1 MDNVRALRLQG
12 ENEVM
17 SVLPRADVDDT
28 LAAGIEPMQQAEDL
42 PDLCAGLASAVAGAL
57 HADACLIS
65 LIDQDDPNK
74 LRDVAASA
82 AEPGRLN
89 LLAKSFELSEFP
101 VTKHVLETGRAV
113 ELTVSDRKID
123 HAEKAVLDDLGY
135 SRVLLCRFDVEG
147 RAIGTVEAYRV
158 DDRPFRRDD
167 AKQVSVL
174 TAFAGGVY
182 TRLQLAM
189 QLESHYTKT
198 LEALASA
205 LEARDPYTQA
215 HTSRIRDM
223 AVALA
228 VAVKV
233 PSDVKRAVRL
243 GAILH
248 DVGKIGISDTILHK
262 PGPLDDEEWKI
273 MRNHPEIGE
282 RMLEGI
288 DFLHPALP
296 VIRHH
301 HERWDGK
308 GYPDGLA
315 GEDIPVGARIV
326 GVCDAFDAMTSD
338 RPYKKA
344 MSVKDALAEIVK
356 NAGSQFDPTCAA
368 LLVDV
373 VSSMGEERLEE
384 RFIRYA
390 S

>member
-1 MDNVRALRLQG
+1 MENVRAIRREG
-12 ENEVM
+12 EIM
-17 SVLPRADVDDT
+17 SVLPRADVDDM
-28 LAAGIEPMQQAEDL
+28 LAGGIEPMQHAEDL

-57 HADACLIS
+57 HADACLVS
-65 LIDQDDPNK
+65 LLHEDDPSI
-74 LRDVAASA
+74 LHDVAASV
-82 AEPGRLN
+82 AEPGRLSPIASAYA
-89 LLAKSFELSEFP
+89 LTDFP
-101 VTKHVLETGRAV
+101 VTKKVLDTGEAV
-113 ELTVSDRKID
+113 ELAVSDPGI
-123 HAEKAVLDDLGY
+123 HAGEKQILDELGFA
-135 SRVLLCRFDVEG
+135 RVLICTFEVDGVPL
-147 RAIGTVEAYRV
+147 GTVETYRV

-167 AKQVSVL
+167 PRQVSVL
-174 TAFAGGVY
+174 TGFAAGVY
-182 TRLQLAM
+182 TKLQMAM

-228 VAVKV
+228 VAMKV
-233 PSDVKRAVRL
+233 PGNVRRAVRL

-262 PGPLDDEEWKI
+262 AGPLTEAEWEI
-273 MRNHPEIGE
+273 MKTHPVIGE
-282 RMLEGI
+282 EMLKGI

-296 VIRHH
+296 IIRHH
-301 HERWDGK
+301 HERWDGA
-308 GYPDGLA
+308 GYPDELA

-344 MSVKDALAEIVK
+344 MAVDAALTEVLN
-356 NAGSQFDPTCAA
+356 NAGKQFDPECAR
-368 LLVDV
+368 LLVELV
-373 VSSMGEERLEE
+373 RSMGEDRLGE

>member
-1 MDNVRALRLQG
+1 MDNVRALRRQG
-12 ENEVM
+12 EKGVM
-17 SVLPRADVDDT
+17 SVLPRAEVDET

-57 HADACLIS
+57 HADACLVS
-65 LIDQDDPNK
+65 LIDEDDPNL

-82 AEPGRLN
+82 VEPGRLN
-89 LLAKSFELSEFP
+89 FVAQTFDLANFP
-101 VTKHVLETGRAV
+101 VTQGVLENGVAV
-113 ELTVSDRKID
+113 ELSTN
-123 HAEKAVLDDLGY
+123 DDDVDPGEREILEELGY
-135 SRVLLCRFDVEG
+135 SRVLLCAFEVEG
-147 RAIGTVEAYRV
+147 RSVGTVEAYRI

-174 TAFAGGVY
+174 TAFAASVY
-182 TRLQLAM
+182 AKLQLAM

-215 HTSRIRDM
+215 HTSRIRDL

-228 VAVKV
+228 VAMQV
-233 PSDVKRAVRL
+233 PADVRRAVRL

-262 PGPLDDEEWKI
+262 PGPLDDDEWRV
-273 MRNHPEIGE
+273 MRSHPEIGE

-301 HERWDGK
+301 HERWDGR

-315 GEDIPVGARIV
+315 GEAIPVGARIV

-338 RPYKKA
+338 RPYKRA
-344 MSVKDALAEIVK
+344 MSVADALQEIVK
-356 NAGSQFDPTCAA
+356 NAGAQFDPTCAA
-368 LLVDV
+368 LLVEV
-373 VSSMGEERLEE
+373 VSKMGEDRLEE
-384 RFIRYA
+384 KFIRYA